1 MSGLT
6 LAGGTFATGGFSET
20 LGALTLSA
28 DSTIDFGAG
37 ASRLTFAGA
46 GALASG
52 STLTLTH
59 RTADSDH
66 LFVGTSAG
74 LTADQLAQINF
85 DGAAA
90 LQLSTGEIVPADQTP
105 PTLVSAFSRKTQAS
119 TGFFDLPLNLDDAVT
134 IEPRAGGP
142 TTLLFNFSEPV
153 YAADNALDGNE
164 FVIDGGTFSSA
175 TLSGATVTLQLTD
188 VADASY
194 VSVALQGLRDAAG
207 NELAP
212 TSLRV
217 GALSGDVT
225 GDASVDFGD
234 LVVIAQHYNTA
245 GGMTMQTGDLNGDA
259 NVDFNDLVL
268 LAQHYNVSLPAPP
281 ALAAAISAD
290 SVLAPVNDAAPM
302 NATSRKPIFNT
313 TTPIRRASPATPM
326 QRAGVRK

>member
-1 MSGLT
+1 M
-6 LAGGTFATGGFSET
+6 
-20 LGALTLSA
+20 
-28 DSTIDFGAG
+28 
-37 ASRLTFAGA
+37 
-46 GALASG
+46 
-52 STLTLTH
+52 
-59 RTADSDH
+59 
-66 LFVGTSAG
+66 
-74 LTADQLAQINF
+74 
-85 DGAAA
+85 
-90 LQLSTGEIVPADQTP
+90 
-105 PTLVSAFSRKTQAS
+105 
-119 TGFFDLPLNLDDAVT
+119 
-134 IEPRAGGP
+134 
-142 TTLLFNFSEPV
+142 
-153 YAADNALDGNE
+153 
-164 FVIDGGTFSSA
+164 IDGGTFSSA

-245 GGMTMQTGDLNGDA
+245 SGMTMQTGDLNGDA

-313 TTPIRRASPATPM
+313 TTQIRRPSPAAPM